1 MKINILILCGLALG
15 SLGFITSCTINEPPT
30 HTTTTTTEQ
39 TTVRQPQSNTVET
52 TTYRSN

>member
-1 MKINILILCGLALG
+1 MKIKTVILCGLALG
-15 SLGFITSCTINEPPT
+15 GLGFITSCTNQEPVT